1 MPTVNIPDFDNA
13 SVAMRTVEDASNNN
27 APITVSDTDWLTASF
42 NRPANTTAYAI
53 GDCITDS
60 TSSPTALTF
69 SGVAQRNGAPFMI
82 GHATLLYEA
91 APPAT
96 IPNIDLL
103 LFNKTSAPTANNDN
117 AAFNPS
123 NADMETCIG
132 IIQFTSGLQTQGSSN
147 MIYYAQPTI
156 ITKAGA
162 SLTDIYGLLRTNTAF
177 TPASAAKFFL
187 SLGIYRD

>member
-1 MPTVNIPDFDNA
+1 
-13 SVAMRTVEDASNNN
+13 MRVVQDATPNT

-42 NRPANTTAYAI
+42 NRPANTTAYSI

-60 TSSPTALTF
+60 TSSPSAITF
-69 SGVAQRNGAPFMI
+69 SGVAQRNAGPFLI

-156 ITKAGA
+156 IAKAGA
-162 SLTDIYGLLRTNTAF
+162 SLADIYGLLRTNTAF
-177 TPASAAKFFL
+177 TPGSAAKFFL
-187 SLGIYRD
+187 ALGIYRD

>member
-1 MPTVNIPDFDNA
+1 MTTVSIPDINNTA
-13 SVAMRTVEDASNNN
+13 VAMRVVQDATPNT
-27 APITVSDTDWLTASF
+27 APITVSDTDWLTANF
-42 NRPANTTAYAI
+42 TRPADTTAYAA
-53 GDCITDS
+53 GDAISNS
-60 TSSPTALTF
+60 TSSPSALTF
-69 SGVAQRNGAPFMI
+69 SGVAQRNNGPFMI

-91 APPAT
+91 APPGT

-103 LFNKTSAPTANNDN
+103 LFNKTSAPTATNDN

-156 ITKAGA
+156 IAKAGS
-162 SLTDIYGLLRTNTAF
+162 SLADIYGLLRTNTAF
-177 TPASAAKFFL
+177 TPGNAAKFFVA
-187 SLGIYRD
+187 LGLYRD